1 MMYLSHIYGTGKSRY
16 RFLSNLA
23 YCMKEMWKWKKTVF
37 LFTLFSFIPGIAA
50 DYLGAL
56 LPSWVVAD
64 LESGADVRL
73 LLFHIFLLCAFLW
86 LGNVLSG
93 CIHAWFSVGI
103 DGYLYHF
110 RRKFLDKIMDVDY
123 DRLEDGPSREV
134 TGNVISSVKFGRGLY
149 FCASFMKEVPTAV
162 ILLLFYGVLISR
174 VRWWLFVVIMLT
186 VLIDLKLLGI
196 ARKKHREYYGKTS
209 LSSRR
214 TDYIN
219 TQAGDA
225 AAGKDIRMYQLLD
238 FLIGKY
244 DAALGELERI
254 FGAIHCWYT
263 IRNVTNAFLLLFRN
277 WAAYGLLLVLLA
289 GGELSA
295 SEFVYYIG
303 LVSSFALYFEMLIR
317 QLMNINSTNASVS
330 YIREFL
336 GWQDTW
342 KRTDGI
348 GAEALAKLR
357 RSPVS
362 LELRNVS
369 FTYPGNERETLSD
382 ISLTIRP
389 GEKLALLGLN
399 GAGKTTL
406 VKLICGFYH
415 PTKGEILLG
424 GIPIERFTREEYLS
438 CVSVLFQDYTLLP
451 VTLDENLTGG
461 GKEDIDR
468 NRLERD
474 LTLSGFAERYEK
486 TPGKGEASLIREV
499 NGDSVDFS
507 GGEKQK
513 LLFTRALYKEAPL
526 IILDEPTAA
535 LDPIAENELYLRYG
549 EAMKNATS
557 IFISHRLSSTRFCD
571 RIVLLEN
578 GRLIEEGTHEQ
589 LLAGATRYAYL
600 YEIQSRY
607 YKSSGNAQEKKDA
620 ASAWR

>member
-64 LESGADVRL
+64 LESGVDVRL

-289 GGELSA
+289 GGELSS
-295 SEFVYYIG
+295 SEFVNYIG

-369 FTYPGNERETLSD
+369 FTYPGSRVPTLKD
-382 ISLTIRP
+382 LNLTIRP
-389 GEKLALLGLN
+389 GEKIALVGLN
-399 GAGKTTL
+399 GAGKSTL
-406 VKLICGFYH
+406 VKLLCGLYR
-415 PTKGEILLG
+415 PTSGTIRVG
-424 GIPIERFTREEYLS
+424 GRSLSSYGREEYFSLIAA
-438 CVSVLFQDYTLLP
+438 VFQDVKLLP
-451 VTLDENLTGG
+451 LTIAQNVASDNGDG
-461 GKEDIDR
+461 IDRERVRQCLSLAGLGEMVESLPKKED
-468 NRLERD
+468 
-474 LTLSGFAERYEK
+474 
-486 TPGKGEASLIREV
+486 TPLGRGVLDDGIEL
-499 NGDSVDFS
+499 S
-507 GGEKQK
+507 GGERQK
-513 LLFTRALYKEAPL
+513 VWMARAFYKRAPIL
-526 IILDEPTAA
+526 ILDEPTAA
-535 LDPIAENELYLRYG
+535 LDPLAEQEIYEKYVRMSEG
-549 EAMKNATS
+549 KTS
-557 IFISHRLSSTRFCD
+557 LFISHRLASTRFCD
-571 RIVLLEN
+571 RIWLLEN
-578 GRLIEEGTHEQ
+578 GRVTEQGSHEE
-589 LLAGATRYAYL
+589 LMRKKGAYARL
-600 YEIQSRY
+600 FEVQGKY
-607 YKSSGNAQEKKDA
+607 YRKEA
-620 ASAWR
+620 AKA

>member
-64 LESGADVRL
+64 LESGVDVRL

-289 GGELSA
+289 GGELSS
-295 SEFVYYIG
+295 SEFVNYIG

-369 FTYPGNERETLSD
+369 FTYPGSEKPTLKD
-382 ISLTIRP
+382 LNLTIRP
-389 GEKLALLGLN
+389 GEKIALVGLN
-399 GAGKTTL
+399 GAGKSTL
-406 VKLICGFYH
+406 VKLLCGLYR
-415 PTKGEILLG
+415 PTSGTIRVG
-424 GIPIERFTREEYLS
+424 GRSLSSYGREEYFSLIAA
-438 CVSVLFQDYTLLP
+438 VFQDVKLLP
-451 VTLDENLTGG
+451 LTIAQNVASDNGDG
-461 GKEDIDR
+461 IDRERVRQCLSLAGLGEMVESLPKKED
-468 NRLERD
+468 
-474 LTLSGFAERYEK
+474 
-486 TPGKGEASLIREV
+486 TPLGRGVLDDGIEL
-499 NGDSVDFS
+499 S
-507 GGEKQK
+507 GGERQK
-513 LLFTRALYKEAPL
+513 VWMARAFYKRAPIL
-526 IILDEPTAA
+526 ILDEPTAA
-535 LDPIAENELYLRYG
+535 LDPLAEQEIYEKYVLMSEG
-549 EAMKNATS
+549 KTS
-557 IFISHRLSSTRFCD
+557 LFISHRLASTRFCD
-571 RIVLLEN
+571 RIWLLEN
-578 GRLIEEGTHEQ
+578 GRVTEQGSHEE
-589 LLAGATRYAYL
+589 LMRKKGAYARL
-600 YEIQSRY
+600 FEVQGKY
-607 YKSSGNAQEKKDA
+607 YRKEA
-620 ASAWR
+620 AKA

>member
-1 MMYLSHIYGTGKSRY
+1 M
-16 RFLSNLA
+16 
-23 YCMKEMWKWKKTVF
+23 
-37 LFTLFSFIPGIAA
+37 
-50 DYLGAL
+50 
-56 LPSWVVAD
+56 
-64 LESGADVRL
+64 DVRL

-277 WAAYGLLLVLLA
+277 WAAYGLLLA

-438 CVSVLFQDYTLLP
+438 CISVLFQDYTLLP

-468 NRLERD
+468 NRLARD

-499 NGDSVDFS
+499 NGNSVDFS

-589 LLAGATRYAYL
+589 LLSGDTRYAYL